1 MNVMPVLVA
10 VRTAA
15 PSPFQGA
22 LPEHLLGVSRG
33 GLGSSARTALS
44 ARSRPGCSRLAG
56 GHGELGV
63 WLIPSTC
70 LTERLSMPALF

>member
-1 MNVMPVLVA
+1 MIRREGEIRLDERDACPGGGEDSS
-10 VRTAA
+10 
-15 PSPFQGA
+15 PSPSHGA

-44 ARSRPGCSRLAG
+44 ARSHPGYSRLAG

-63 WLIPSTC
+63 
-70 LTERLSMPALF
+70 